1 MFKDLSLKATYSSY
15 EDDIGSSFYTPILRE
30 CISYD
35 RATAYFSAQAL
46 ANYAKGLEVFAR
58 RGNKCRMIVSTE
70 LSEYDYRQIKEGY
83 QLREEVNQVLLGR
96 LRETLS
102 LEEER
107 DISNLAYLISLGII
121 DIKIAFTR
129 KGIFHDKFGIMEDE
143 VGDVIC
149 FRGSNNETAAA
160 YNNNYEAFDIT
171 CSWQASAFD
180 YSKINKSKE
189 VFEKLWNNKVENVFV
204 FDMSQ
209 ILHKEIVSH
218 SKGKVIVDTAQL
230 EPSCLLLDYDD
241 GLKLDI
247 KIEPSLLLNNAVYK
261 RWLKRYVDLERSNE
275 HIIRFKSSLT
285 YPTYKKIIRILEQ
298 DAQKRTYSFFT
309 TRRLHDYIANREIY
323 IEKRANVGLSIK
335 NQDPIVRA
343 EFAEYKAV
351 VDCAFYRKL
360 RDKQMWDS
368 FFMCTMKKSSN
379 FSVPGSGKTA
389 SVLGVYAYLQTQGL
403 VKRIVMVG
411 PKIHLVL
418 GLMNST
424 PASVRSKRF
433 NYLAYKIQVIDLPK
447 KNSKPFYM
455 IREITIFCC
464 LTMRV

>member
-15 EDDIGSSFYTPILRE
+15 EDDVGSSFYTPILRE

-58 RGNKCRMIVSTE
+58 RGNKCRMIVSAE

-83 QLREEVNQVLLGR
+83 QLREEVNQILLGR

-189 VFEKLWNNKVENVFV
+189 VFEKLWNNKVENVLV

-209 ILHKEIVSH
+209 TLHKEIVSH

-335 NQDPIVRA
+335 HQDPIVRA

-447 KNSKPFYM
+447 KSSKPFYM